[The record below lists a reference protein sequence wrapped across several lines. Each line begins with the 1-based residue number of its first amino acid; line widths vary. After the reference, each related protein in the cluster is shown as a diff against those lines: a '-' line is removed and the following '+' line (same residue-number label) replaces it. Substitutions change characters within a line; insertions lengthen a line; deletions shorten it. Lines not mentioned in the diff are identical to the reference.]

1 MRIPEELHPI
11 VNESV
16 SACSAHVIDLVLRGD
31 PRRPVVEVFV
41 DAEGAVTTD
50 LCSEISR
57 RIAAGID
64 AGGFLSSAYRLE
76 VSSPG
81 IERPLKYHWQYR
93 KHMGRDLQV
102 KVQTAEGTPAEVR
115 GTLIAADEEGIQL
128 RTQRGEE
135 VRVLFAAIRETKVM
149 PPW

>member
-1 MRIPEELHPI
+1 MRIPDELHPI

-16 SACSAHVIDLVLRGD
+16 NACGAHVVDLVLRGD
-31 PRRPVVEVFV
+31 HRRPVVEVYV
-41 DAEGAVTTD
+41 DATGPVTTD

-64 AGGFLSSAYRLE
+64 AGGFLAGAYRLE

-81 IERPLKYHWQYR
+81 IDRPLKFRWQYS
-93 KHMGRDLQV
+93 KHIGRNLLV
-102 KVQTAEGTPAEVR
+102 KVQGTGDGAGDVR
-115 GTLIAADEEGIQL
+115 GTLTAADDGGIML
-128 RTQRGEE
+128 RTSGNVET
-135 VRVLFAAIRETKVM
+135 RVLFDAILEAKVM